1 MEKIKK
7 TMNTALAYVT
17 AFFLIIMTLLVVWQV
32 FTRYILNDPSIFTEE
47 LVRFILIWTSFLGA
61 AYAFGTRQHMALI
74 FLKEGTKGVAKK
86 SIYVFIDFV
95 VLILAALVLIKGGY
109 NLASSV
115 MTIKTPILG
124 IPKGL
129 VYMIGPISGV
139 IITIYQIIN
148 IIEDMKMKEV
158 K

>member
-1 MEKIKK
+1 MQGIKK
-7 TMNTALAYVT
+7 IMNTVLSYVT
-17 AFFLIIMTLLVVWQV
+17 AFFLIVMTALVVWQV

-74 FLKEGTKGVAKK
+74 FLKEGSRGIAKK
-86 SIYVFIDFV
+86 LICAFIDLV
-95 VLILAALVLIKGGY
+95 VLILAVLVLIKGGY
-109 NLASSV
+109 SLASGV

-139 IITIYQIIN
+139 IIVIYQIIN
-148 IIEDMKMKEV
+148 IIEDFVMQDAE
-158 K
+158 

>member
-1 MEKIKK
+1 MEGLKK
-7 TMNTALAYVT
+7 VMNTVLSYIT
-17 AFFLIIMTLLVVWQV
+17 AFFLIVMTALVVWQV

-74 FLKEGTKGVAKK
+74 FLKESSKGMAKK
-86 SIYVFIDFV
+86 AVCTFIDLV
-95 VLILAALVLIKGGY
+95 VLVLVVLVLIKGGY
-109 NLASSV
+109 SLASSV

-129 VYMIGPISGV
+129 VYMIGPISGA
-139 IITIYQIIN
+139 IIGVYQIIN
-148 IIEDMKMKEV
+148 IIEDLKMKDV
-158 K
+158 H

>member
-1 MEKIKK
+1 MEGIKK
-7 TMNTALAYVT
+7 TMNTILSYVT
-17 AFFLIIMTLLVVWQV
+17 AFFLIVMTVLVVWQV

-74 FLKEGTKGVAKK
+74 FLKESSKGMSKK
-86 SIYVFIDFV
+86 LICTFIDLV

-109 NLASSV
+109 NLASGA

-124 IPKGL
+124 IPRGL
-129 VYMIGPISGV
+129 VYMIGPISGG
-139 IITIYQIIN
+139 IIVIYQIIN
-148 IIEDMKMKEV
+148 IIEDFALESSK
-158 K
+158 